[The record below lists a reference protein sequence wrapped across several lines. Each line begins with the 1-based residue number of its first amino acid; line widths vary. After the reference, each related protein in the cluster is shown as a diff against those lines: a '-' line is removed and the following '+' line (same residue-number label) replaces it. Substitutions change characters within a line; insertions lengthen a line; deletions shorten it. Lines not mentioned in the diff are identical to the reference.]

1 MHRRLVIAL
10 VVVLGLALAPE
21 ALATI
26 EGPCEATIAGEDVVA
41 RDTFARSDAISVPQ
55 TGAVP
60 VTMTG
65 RDAIDRMKLEIEF
78 AGIPYEVRDEPTT
91 VSSTTGVVPV
101 DDYAKYGI
109 GLYKIVATSTGEGF
123 TCVATALVDVQG
135 TPLETAA
142 GAIGIAMVIVGGL
155 GVFSFALRG
164 GRPGL
169 ATLLSMFLGVIL
181 GAGIG
186 VLLQQY
192 GLFYPTQIATI
203 LVLVGGAALGFLAGV
218 FGSRGYVSG

>member
-41 RDTFARSDAISVPQ
+41 RDTFSRSDAISVPQ

-60 VTMTG
+60 VIMTG
-65 RDAIDRMKLEIEF
+65 ERPIGRLKVEMEF
-78 AGIPYEVRDEPTT
+78 AGIRYTIHDEPTT
-91 VSSTTGVVPV
+91 GTTWTSVVPV
-101 DDYAKYGI
+101 DDYATYGI
-109 GLYKIVATSTGEGF
+109 GLYKLVGTSTGQGF
-123 TCVATALVDVQG
+123 TCEATALVDVQG
-135 TPLETAA
+135 NPLESAA

-155 GVFSFALRG
+155 GVLSFALRG

-169 ATLLSMFLGVIL
+169 STLLAMFLGV
-181 GAGIG
+181 
-186 VLLQQY
+186 VLATGTGLLLEQY
-192 GLFYPTQIATI
+192 GLFYPTRIATI
-203 LVLVGGAALGFLAGV
+203 LALVGGAVLGFLAGIV
-218 FGSRGYVSG
+218 GSRGYTSG

>member
-1 MHRRLVIAL
+1 MHRRLVTAL
-10 VVVLGLALAPE
+10 VVVLGLAFAPE

-26 EGPCEATIAGEDVVA
+26 DGPCEATVAGEDVVA
-41 RDTFARSDAISVPQ
+41 RDTFARSDPISVPE
-55 TGAVP
+55 TGGVP
-60 VTMTG
+60 VTITAN
-65 RDAIDRMKLEIEF
+65 RPLDNLKLEIEF

-91 VSSTTGVVPV
+91 VNSTTGVVPV

-109 GLYKIVATSTGEGF
+109 GLYKIVATSTGQGF

-135 TPLETAA
+135 NPLETAA

-169 ATLLSMFLGVIL
+169 ATLLAMFLGVIL
-181 GAGIG
+181 AAGIG
-186 VLLQQY
+186 LLLQQY
-192 GLFYPTQIATI
+192 GLFYPTQIASI

>member
-1 MHRRLVIAL
+1 MHRRLVTAL

-26 EGPCEATIAGEDVVA
+26 EGPCEALMAGEDVVA

-60 VTMTG
+60 VTMTA
-65 RDAIDRMKLEIEF
+65 DEPIDRLKLEIEF
-78 AGIPYEVRDEPTT
+78 AGIPYEVSDEPTT
-91 VSSTTGVVPV
+91 VRSTTGVVPV

-109 GLYKIVATSTGEGF
+109 GLYKIVATSTGAGF

-135 TPLETAA
+135 NPLETAA

-181 GAGIG
+181 AAGIG
-186 VLLQQY
+186 VLLQEY
-192 GLFYPTQIATI
+192 GLFYPTQIAAI
-203 LVLVGGAALGFLAGV
+203 LVLIGGAALGFLAGV
-218 FGSRGYVSG
+218 LGSRGYVSG

>member
-1 MHRRLVIAL
+1 LHRRLVIAL
-10 VVVLGLALAPE
+10 AVVLGLALAPE

-55 TGAVP
+55 AGAVP

-65 RDAIDRMKLEIEF
+65 QDAIDRMTLEIEF

-91 VSSTTGVVPV
+91 VNSTTGVVPV
-101 DDYAKYGI
+101 DDYAKYGV
-109 GLYKIVATSTGEGF
+109 GLYKIVATSTGQGF

-181 GAGIG
+181 AAGIG
-186 VLLQQY
+186 LLLQQY
-192 GLFYPTQIATI
+192 GLFYPTQIAGI
-203 LVLVGGAALGFLAGV
+203 LALVGGAALGFLAGV
-218 FGSRGYVSG
+218 IGSRGYVSG

>member
-1 MHRRLVIAL
+1 MRRRLVIAL

-65 RDAIDRMKLEIEF
+65 RDAMDRMKLEIEF

-181 GAGIG
+181 GAGSG

>member
-21 ALATI
+21 ASATI
-26 EGPCEATIAGEDVVA
+26 EGPCEATMAGEDVVA

-55 TGAVP
+55 TGGVP
-60 VTMTG
+60 VTITA
-65 RDAIDRMKLEIEF
+65 DSALDNLKLEIEF
-78 AGIPYEVRDEPTT
+78 AGIPYEVSDEPTT
-91 VSSTTGVVPV
+91 VNSTTGVVPV
-101 DDYAKYGI
+101 DEYATYGI

-155 GVFSFALRG
+155 GVLSFALRG

-181 GAGIG
+181 AAGIG
-186 VLLQQY
+186 LLLQQY
-192 GLFYPTQIATI
+192 GLFYPTQIAAI
-203 LVLVGGAALGFLAGV
+203 LVLIGGAALGFLAGV
-218 FGSRGYVSG
+218 IGSRGYVSG

>member
-1 MHRRLVIAL
+1 MHRRLVTAL

-60 VTMTG
+60 VTITAN
-65 RDAIDRMKLEIEF
+65 RPLDNLKLEIEF
-78 AGIPYEVRDEPTT
+78 AGIPYEVSDEPTT
-91 VSSTTGVVPV
+91 VNSTTGVVPV
-101 DDYAKYGI
+101 DDYSTYGI

-135 TPLETAA
+135 TPLETAV

-181 GAGIG
+181 AAGIA

-192 GLFYPTQIATI
+192 GLFYPTQIASI
-203 LVLVGGAALGFLAGV
+203 LVLIGGAALGFLAGV

>member
-1 MHRRLVIAL
+1 MHRRLVTAL
-10 VVVLGLALAPE
+10 VVVLGLAFAPE

-26 EGPCEATIAGEDVVA
+26 EGPCEATVAGEDVFA
-41 RDTFARSDAISVPQ
+41 RDTFARSDAISVPE
-55 TGAVP
+55 TGGVP
-60 VTMTG
+60 VTITAN
-65 RDAIDRMKLEIEF
+65 RPLDNLKLEIEF

-91 VSSTTGVVPV
+91 VNSTTGVVPV

-109 GLYKIVATSTGEGF
+109 GLYKIVATSTGQGF

-135 TPLETAA
+135 NPLETAA

-169 ATLLSMFLGVIL
+169 ATLLAMFLGVIL
-181 GAGIG
+181 AAGIG
-186 VLLQQY
+186 LLLQLY
-192 GLFYPTQIATI
+192 GLFYPTQIASI

>member
-10 VVVLGLALAPE
+10 VVVLGLAAAPE

-26 EGPCEATIAGEDVVA
+26 EGPCEATMAGEDVVA

-55 TGAVP
+55 TGAVA
-60 VTMTG
+60 VTMTA
-65 RDAIDRMKLEIEF
+65 DDPIDRMKLEIEF

-91 VSSTTGVVPV
+91 VNSTTGVVPV

-109 GLYKIVATSTGEGF
+109 GLYKIVATSTGQGF

-181 GAGIG
+181 AAGIG

-203 LVLVGGAALGFLAGV
+203 LVLIGGAALGFLAGV